1 MEQGDI
7 VNQELKE
14 IVPKQVQN
22 LRCLVFFYIGGE
34 DKNVVYL
41 FQDER
46 GIKSWAIAL
55 VRNDELVH
63 AITLWKSKLLNLKD
77 WSKRNQSIFRYWNW
91 KEVRAMSPIDLF
103 KAGVAFGLSIY
114 ALAKKGFNDDKLQA

>member
-1 MEQGDI
+1 MDSIDIFRRYLKEHHPSLVSKDWLVNVEIMEQGDI

-63 AITLWKSKLLNLKD
+63 AITL
-77 WSKRNQSIFRYWNW
+77 
-91 KEVRAMSPIDLF
+91 
-103 KAGVAFGLSIY
+103 
-114 ALAKKGFNDDKLQA
+114 